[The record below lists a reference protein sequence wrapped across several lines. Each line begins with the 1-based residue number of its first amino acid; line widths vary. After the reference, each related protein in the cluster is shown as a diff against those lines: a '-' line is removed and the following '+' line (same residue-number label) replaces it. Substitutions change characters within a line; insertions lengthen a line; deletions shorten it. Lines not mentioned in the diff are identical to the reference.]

1 MAAKLPDV
9 TLITDPATEM
19 HSSMTSKLRRPKA
32 SPSLPDR
39 GAIAVPT
46 RRKMV
51 IAHETVSVLT
61 LKTRMNVGTAEY
73 IITCSNM
80 PVASIR
86 MNISAMVMYLLLVMV
101 ISGDEIIAVSL
112 NAKSREDVIEFR
124 RAGLFP
130 VADPG

>member
-1 MAAKLPDV
+1 M
-9 TLITDPATEM
+9 I
-19 HSSMTSKLRRPKA
+19 SKLRRPKA
-32 SPSLPDR
+32 SPSLPDK

-61 LKTRMNVGTAEY
+61 LKTRMNVGTAVY

-86 MNISAMVMYLLLVMV
+86 MNIRATVMYLLFVIL

-112 NAKSREDVIEFR
+112 NAESRQAVIDFR
-124 RAGLFP
+124 RAGL
-130 VADPG
+130 VSRGGSRLSGLQAGNY